1 MTADAI
7 SSGLARYLEIE
18 RRLLAHRASRWFAGV
33 TDGEDPAEARFFD
46 ELDDAGNALTGDERA
61 ALREIV
67 IARATIRPGD
77 TDVDVASPTRTG
89 QGPRRVARVA

>member
-1 MTADAI
+1 MTA
-7 SSGLARYLEIE
+7 GLARYFEIE

-33 TDGEDPAEARFFD
+33 TDGGDPAEARYFD
-46 ELDDAGNALTGDERA
+46 QLDEVGSALTADERA

-89 QGPRRVARVA
+89 QGPRRVARVG